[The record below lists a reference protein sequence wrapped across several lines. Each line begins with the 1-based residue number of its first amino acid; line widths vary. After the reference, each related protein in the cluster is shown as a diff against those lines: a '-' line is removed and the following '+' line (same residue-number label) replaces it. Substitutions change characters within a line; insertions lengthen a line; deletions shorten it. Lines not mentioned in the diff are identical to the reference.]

1 VRTAP
6 GTIWLLAAAM
16 VLTVGV
22 STGAAAAT
30 RCPSRAG
37 CRVDVTKLSLTGV
50 QVGQAL
56 VAILAVL
63 MVSAEYGTGMIRTT
77 LTAIPRPSAVLAAK
91 AAILTGLVLAAGT
104 AGVAGSV
111 LAGRLILPGP
121 WAGLGGRAGRLGR
134 RGAAARRR
142 GPQQA
147 RRMSEPEGLKGAPEA
162 SGKHSMT
169 GTPP

>member
-1 VRTAP
+1 MRTAP

-30 RCPSRAG
+30 RCPPGAG
-37 CRVDVTKLSLTGV
+37 CPMDVTKLSLTGV

-63 MVSAEYGTGMIRTT
+63 MVSAEYSTGIRTT
-77 LTAIPRPSAVLAAK
+77 LTAMPCWSAVLAAK
-91 AAILTGLVLAAGT
+91 AANLTGLMLAAGT
-104 AGVAGSV
+104 AGVPGQHRAARPADQPAG
-111 LAGRLILPGP
+111 GP
-121 WAGLGGRAGRLGR
+121 VRAGRLGR

-142 GPQQA
+142 GLRQA
-147 RRMSEPEGLKGAPEA
+147 RRMRGSRP
-162 SGKHSMT
+162 
-169 GTPP
+169 